1 MAKSRGYDLTLSRKV
16 LRVLLVLNPIFGFFI
31 LAMLL
36 GSFIGEA
43 WMMRALSM
51 HEAHEGQHL
60 IYTMRWIMGLG
71 LAAIPLTQVAL
82 RRLLAIV
89 ETVSAGDPFVIINAE
104 RLKTIAWTLLGLE
117 IIHQVIGLIAR
128 VASTEAHPLDIN
140 REFSL
145 TGWLA
150 VLFAFVLAR
159 VFEQGAKMRDDLE
172 GTV

>member
-1 MAKSRGYDLTLSRKV
+1 MPKIA
-16 LRVLLVLNPIFGFFI
+16 
-31 LAMLL
+31 
-36 GSFIGEA
+36 FIGAGSTVFAKHLMGDILSQPELA
-43 WMMRALSM
+43 DSHIALM
-51 HEAHEGQHL
+51 D
-60 IYTMRWIMGLG
+60 I
-71 LAAIPLTQVAL
+71 
-82 RRLLAIV
+82 
-89 ETVSAGDPFVIINAE
+89 DAE

-159 VFEQGAKMRDDLE
+159 VFEQGAKVRDDLE
-172 GTV
+172 GTI